1 MTALLC
7 KVAILHSEAIGP
19 HGYRLRWWN
28 DESLTKKQRGSN
40 KKKTT
45 KKRNEKESGE
55 LSEREREREREKV
68 ACESNWSDLF
78 IE

>member
-28 DESLTKKQRGSN
+28 DESLTKN
-40 KKKTT
+40 KGEAAKKTT
-45 KKRNEKESGE
+45 KKKRNEKESGE
-55 LSEREREREREKV
+55 L
-68 ACESNWSDLF
+68 ATWDAF
-78 IE
+78 